1 MEVGVR
7 MITVHVLLIQKHR
20 FQVFP
25 FFVVVIFNLI
35 WENNS
40 VSLLSLG
47 LCTFLPVVSSCLVTL
62 VL

>member
-7 MITVHVLLIQKHR
+7 MITVQVLLIQKHR

-35 WENNS
+35 WENS